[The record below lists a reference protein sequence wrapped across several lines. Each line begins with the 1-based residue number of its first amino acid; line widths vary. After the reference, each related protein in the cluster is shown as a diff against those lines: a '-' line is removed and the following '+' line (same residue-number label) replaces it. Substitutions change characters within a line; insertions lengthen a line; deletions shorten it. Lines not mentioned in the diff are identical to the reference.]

1 MEELIR
7 TLHEGNYSCVIRKGT
22 ETKVFTQKGVADLF
36 ELCEN
41 KEKFLE
47 NAVVADKVVG
57 KGAASLMV
65 KGGVK
70 AVYADIISS
79 PALALLKEHSVATS
93 YLKETEYIINRSKNG
108 MCPVESLCL
117 NLHSIE
123 DMYQAIYKFI
133 NKS

>member
-41 KEKFLE
+41 KEKFLK

-70 AVYADIISS
+70 SCLCGHNQFSS
-79 PALALLKEHSVATS
+79 AGTAKGTFGSDLLPK
-93 YLKETEYIINRSKNG
+93 RNG
-108 MCPVESLCL
+108 I
-117 NLHSIE
+117 H
-123 DMYQAIYKFI
+123 YQPKQKW
-133 NKS
+133 NVSC